1 MIGDKA
7 MCPVCGG
14 TGIVYVGEGFSP
26 CWTCEGSGVI
36 PKQEKEEEKDGD

>member
-1 MIGDKA
+1 MIGDKT

-26 CWTCEGSGVI
+26 CWTCEGSGYVA
-36 PKQEKEEEKDGD
+36 EDKEEQKDGN